1 MPPSTRLGL
10 IMSLIIVALW
20 VGWMIA
26 KPEPMQAT
34 KPLPSSDAIQK
45 TKASTT
51 GAGQLTS
58 GDPVDKLRAAR
69 SSAEREEVMA
79 AFMAL
84 GHDRNAAMLIDAL
97 RDESAKLRLQAVE
110 HAASLSTE
118 FFAQV
123 LEEAVVNDN
132 ADVREMG
139 WSLLAPHPMESKV
152 PVVLTTIARGSEASL
167 EEMFSEMGRT
177 PERSL
182 FEAMI
187 LAAERAQGTR
197 QTRVLKELQ
206 EWLVPGGGEVP
217 RFENVSQISA
227 WWKTNQ
233 QHYDE
238 FLLRVDL

>member
-1 MPPSTRLGL
+1 MSLSVRLGL
-10 IMSLIIVALW
+10 ILSLIIVALGL
-20 VGWMIA
+20 GWMIA
-26 KPEPMQAT
+26 KPEPVQAIE
-34 KPLPSSDAIQK
+34 PLPASETRLQ

-51 GAGQLTS
+51 GSGSLTS
-58 GDPVDKLRAAR
+58 GDPVDKLRAAK
-69 SSAEREEVMA
+69 SLAEREEVMA

-97 RDESAKLRLQAVE
+97 RDESVKLRLQAVE
-110 HAASLSTE
+110 HSASLSTE

-123 LEEAVVNDN
+123 LEEAVINDN

-139 WSLLAPHPMESKV
+139 WSLLAPHPLESKV
-152 PVVLTTIARGSEASL
+152 PIVLTTIARGSEASL

-177 PERSL
+177 PERPL
-182 FEAMI
+182 FEAMM
-187 LAAERAQGTR
+187 LAAERAQPPR
-197 QTRVLKELQ
+197 QKRVLKELQ